1 MIFILGIITDY
12 QDNNNI
18 IIPQGNP
25 LNPCFGRTGSMASII
40 ITIIIILQGDPLNPC
55 FGRTGSMASIIIT
68 IIIIPQ
74 RATLNPCFD
83 GIWSLTIQNRFFV
96 ENGRKS

>member
-18 IIPQGNP
+18 IIPQGN
-25 LNPCFGRTGSMASII
+25 
-40 ITIIIILQGDPLNPC
+40 PLNPC